1 VCYLSLPITTE
12 YSCILVYERDGHFPP
27 KGFGPGG
34 IYGHSATYV
43 EELGCILIF
52 GGLRYI
58 SKHFRSVIL
67 NPPFPDPFRYIS
79 KHFCIVI

>member
-1 VCYLSLPITTE
+1 MREMDV
-12 YSCILVYERDGHFPP
+12 FPHQ
-27 KGFGPGG
+27 GFGPGG

-58 SKHFRSVIL
+58 LKHFRSVIL
-67 NPPFPDPFRYIS
+67 NPSFPDPDLWEGR
-79 KHFCIVI
+79 

>member
-1 VCYLSLPITTE
+1 LFI
-12 YSCILVYERDGHFPP
+12 ERDGHFPRQ
-27 KGFGPGG
+27 GFGPGG

-58 SKHFRSVIL
+58 SKHFHNVIL
-67 NPPFPDPFRYIS
+67 NPPFPDPDPWEGS
-79 KHFCIVI
+79 